1 MSPDKTFII
10 GAGSSGMGCAYTLAR
25 NKQPF
30 CVIEKDSTSGGL
42 CSTINFCGYLFDI
55 GGHRFITKSEEVNQL
70 WHEVMSSDMLR
81 VKRLSRIY
89 YKKKYFRY
97 PLRFL
102 NAFWNL
108 GIIESFLS
116 VMSYLFCKFRR
127 PGNDDTF
134 EGWIINRFGKRLY
147 NIFFK
152 NYTEKVWSVACQ
164 EISADWAKQRIKG
177 LSLRVAL
184 QNAISRNK
192 TGIPKTLSSEFL
204 YPRTGPGEF
213 YKRLESL
220 SVLHGGR
227 FSFNTCV
234 KSIYHDKNRIVKIKV
249 KDVFSSKTEELDL
262 DYLFSSMP
270 LPLLIKS
277 LKPKPPEEVL
287 ACAEKLKFRSFMVIN
302 VILDQKDIFP
312 DQWIYVNSPKVRLG
326 RIQNYKNWSPAMVT
340 DLNKTSLGLE
350 YFCAEEDDLW
360 NMDDVALI
368 DYALRELAYIGITSR
383 KHLINGFIVRR
394 ANTYPV
400 YSLDYRENIAT
411 IQQYL
416 NNFSNLQTIGRSG
429 LFRYDNSDHA
439 LLTGIYAA
447 RNFLKQGNYDL
458 WNVNTDKD
466 YLEY

>member
-1 MSPDKTFII
+1 
-10 GAGSSGMGCAYTLAR
+10 
-25 NKQPF
+25 
-30 CVIEKDSTSGGL
+30 
-42 CSTINFCGYLFDI
+42 
-55 GGHRFITKSEEVNQL
+55 
-70 WHEVMSSDMLR
+70 
-81 VKRLSRIY
+81 
-89 YKKKYFRY
+89 
-97 PLRFL
+97 
-102 NAFWNL
+102 
-108 GIIESFLS
+108 
-116 VMSYLFCKFRR
+116 
-127 PGNDDTF
+127 
-134 EGWIINRFGKRLY
+134 
-147 NIFFK
+147 
-152 NYTEKVWSVACQ
+152 
-164 EISADWAKQRIKG
+164 
-177 LSLRVAL
+177 
-184 QNAISRNK
+184 
-192 TGIPKTLSSEFL
+192 
-204 YPRTGPGEF
+204 
-213 YKRLESL
+213 
-220 SVLHGGR
+220 
-227 FSFNTCV
+227 
-234 KSIYHDKNRIVKIKV
+234 
-249 KDVFSSKTEELDL
+249 
-262 DYLFSSMP
+262 
-270 LPLLIKS
+270 
-277 LKPKPPEEVL
+277 
-287 ACAEKLKFRSFMVIN
+287 MVVN

-400 YSLDYRENIAT
+400 YSLDYWDNIVT

-416 NNFSNLQTIGRSG
+416 KNFSNLQTIGRSG